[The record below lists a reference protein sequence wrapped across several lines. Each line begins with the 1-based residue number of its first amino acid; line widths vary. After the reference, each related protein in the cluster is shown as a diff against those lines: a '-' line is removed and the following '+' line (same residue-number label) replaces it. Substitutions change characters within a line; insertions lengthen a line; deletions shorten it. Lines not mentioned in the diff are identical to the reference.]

1 MPWVSDMPPPLAAPE
16 MIAGCFRGPPISEAI
31 VTPPVKLTAV
41 AVEEPP
47 ADDTTRVALTGP
59 SSQAAEKLHP
69 NISNV

>member
-1 MPWVSDMPPPLAAPE
+1 MPWVSDVPPPLVAPK
-16 MIAGCFRGPPISEAI
+16 ITAGSFRGPPISEAI
-31 VTPPVKLTAV
+31 VTPPVKPTAE